1 MRTIDLRSDTVTL
14 PTREMLEAVL
24 EAPLGDDVYGEDP
37 TVNRLQDLAAE
48 IFGKERALFV
58 TSGTQGN
65 LVSVLSHTSPGD
77 SVILESRSHIYVN
90 ELGGMAVIGGLLAQ
104 PIYGEKGILSPDDV
118 EAAVR
123 PRTLHSPGTTL
134 ICVENTHNGAGGT
147 CWRLDQLKAIRE
159 VAQEKGLSVHM
170 DGARV
175 FNAAVALGVEVRE
188 IAEYAD
194 SVMFCLSKGLCAPVG
209 SVVVGDEEF
218 IGRARR
224 WRKMVG
230 GGLRQAGVL
239 AAPGIVALTKMVGRL
254 REDHEN
260 ARALAEVLAEIDGI
274 EIDLETVQTNI
285 VRFDISGTG
294 MSSREFIQRLEAEGV
309 RALGSGTGVRMVTHF
324 YISREDIDRT
334 LEVVRGIVG

>member
-104 PIYGEKGILSPDDV
+104 PIYGEKGILSSDDV

-260 ARALAEVLAEIDGI
+260 ARALAEGLAEIDGI